1 MRHYEHLKTTR
12 VQQPVYGQ
20 SSDAAVV
27 TASIREVIATLDER
41 IARVEREIRQ
51 HFYDHPDLRRK
62 RDLLTSIPRIGK
74 TTAASILS
82 EISPWRAGP
91 AAR

>member
-51 HFYDHPDLRRK
+51 HS
-62 RDLLTSIPRIGK
+62 TIIPICV
-74 TTAASILS
+74 ANA
-82 EISPWRAGP
+82 IS
-91 AAR
+91 